1 VAGLLDAAKAGDRR
15 ALSKLLS
22 AVENGVESRE
32 SIGIPHNSGDG
43 KIIGITGAP
52 GVGKSCLVD
61 QLLRTFSATEL
72 RIAVLAVD
80 PSSPL
85 TGGALLGD
93 RLRMQTA
100 DDDPN
105 VFVRSLA
112 TRNQPGGLPVRL
124 GLMAEVLVAA
134 GFDIVLVETVGS
146 GQSEVRIVS
155 VADRVLL
162 VEGPARGDE
171 VQAEKA
177 GVLELVDAIVVN
189 KSDLDGA
196 ERVAADLRSALEIAG
211 NPPPVLLASAR
222 NGDGIQEL
230 ADLLLSLPTRSDSS
244 MARWRERLL
253 TAWDAAL
260 LSRPDIEEVL
270 SALESGD
277 FDADQWVSDQLE
289 ESN

>member
-1 VAGLLDAAKAGDRR
+1 VEKPLDAARAGDRR

-32 SIGIPHNSGDG
+32 SLGIPYNSGEG
-43 KIIGITGAP
+43 KVIGITGAP

-61 QLLRTFSATEL
+61 QLLRVYSSAGL

-93 RLRMQTA
+93 RVRMQSA

-124 GLMAEVLVAA
+124 GLMAEVLVTS
-134 GFDIVLVETVGS
+134 GFDLVLVETVGS

-162 VEGPARGDE
+162 VEGPASGDS

-177 GVLELVDAIVVN
+177 GVLDLADAIVVN

-196 ERVAADLRSALEIAG
+196 ERVAADLRSALEITG
-211 NPPPVLLASAR
+211 NPPPVVLASAR
-222 NGDGIQEL
+222 NGDGIEEL
-230 ADLLLSLPTRSDSS
+230 ADLLLKLPIRSDSS

-260 LSRPDIEEVL
+260 LSHPDLDDVL
-270 SALESGD
+270 AALESGM
-277 FDADQWVSDQLE
+277 FDADQWVKEKLE
-289 ESN
+289 GSN